1 MIVKVKVVKDAVIVR
16 PWQLEDLIGI
26 GGAQIEGCVR
36 IKGIFRNLAM
46 GGGGFIFIVL
56 SRGGLA
62 LVGTP
67 KNPENHRFTE
77 KGQLFQS
84 GEESFF
90 YYS

>member
-46 GGGGFIFIVL
+46 GGGSL
-56 SRGGLA
+56 YL
-62 LVGTP
+62 
-67 KNPENHRFTE
+67 
-77 KGQLFQS
+77 
-84 GEESFF
+84 
-90 YYS
+90 